1 MALTVPSDQ
10 PRKKG
15 SLSRLLVNQFLGGG
29 CGAQGGVRVR
39 APLGQQELAQLVQA
53 TGLHPQEVEGKYSK
67 FLDQHPEGKIDKKEF
82 KRMVSESLPG
92 GGGATVGG
100 HVWRMYDTNMDGSI
114 DFSEF
119 MMALQIMSSGTLEEN
134 LEQIFRVFDI
144 NNDGR
149 IEKREM
155 RRIVKDL
162 GKMVGIKDKDEA
174 TREAF
179 NEMDE
184 DGDGEVT
191 KDEFVKAC
199 LAQKK
204 FSVMLT
210 LFIIDIFLS
219 N

>member
-1 MALTVPSDQ
+1 MALTVPVEQ

-29 CGAQGGVRVR
+29 CGGNGMR
-39 APLGQQELAQLVQA
+39 APLGEEELKALVAA
-53 TGLHPQEVEGKYSK
+53 TGLDPSEVEGKYTK
-67 FLDQHPEGKIDKKEF
+67 FLEQHPEGRIDKKEF
-82 KRMVSESLPG
+82 KRMVGDSIPG
-92 GGGATVGG
+92 GNGHTVGG
-100 HVWRMYDTNMDGSI
+100 HVWRIYDTNMDGRI

-119 MMALQIMSSGTLEEN
+119 MVALQIMNNGTLEEN

-174 TREAF
+174 SREAF
-179 NEMDE
+179 KEMDE

-191 KDEFVKAC
+191 KEEFVKAC
-199 LAQKK
+199 LNQKK
-204 FSVMLT
+204 FSVMLI
-210 LFIIDIFLS
+210 LLIIDIFLS

>member
-1 MALTVPSDQ
+1 MALTVPSIEQ

-15 SLSRLLVNQFLGGG
+15 SLSRLLVNQFLGVG
-29 CGAQGGVRVR
+29 CGGNSTVR
-39 APLGQQELAQLVQA
+39 APLGEEEMKALVEA
-53 TGLHPQEVEGKYSK
+53 TGMDPGEVEGKYTK
-67 FLDQHPEGKIDKKEF
+67 FLEQHPEGTIDKKVF
-82 KRMVSESLPG
+82 KRMVSESIPG
-92 GGGATVGG
+92 GNGNTVGS
-100 HVWRMYDTNMDGSI
+100 HVWRIYDTNMDGRI

-119 MMALQIMSSGTLEEN
+119 MVALQIMNNGTLEEN

-162 GKMVGIKDKDEA
+162 GKMVGIKDRDEA
-174 TREAF
+174 SREAF
-179 NEMDE
+179 KEMDE

-191 KDEFVKAC
+191 KEEFVNAC
-199 LAQKK
+199 LQQKK

-210 LFIIDIFLS
+210 LLIIDIFLS

>member
-1 MALTVPSDQ
+1 
-10 PRKKG
+10 
-15 SLSRLLVNQFLGGG
+15 
-29 CGAQGGVRVR
+29 
-39 APLGQQELAQLVQA
+39 
-53 TGLHPQEVEGKYSK
+53 
-67 FLDQHPEGKIDKKEF
+67 
-82 KRMVSESLPG
+82 
-92 GGGATVGG
+92 
-100 HVWRMYDTNMDGSI
+100 MYDTNMDGSI

-119 MMALQIMSSGTLEEN
+119 MMALQIMSSGTL
-134 LEQIFRVFDI
+134 
-144 NNDGR
+144 
-149 IEKREM
+149 
-155 RRIVKDL
+155 

-174 TREAF
+174 TREVF

>member
-1 MALTVPSDQ
+1 MFQV
-10 PRKKG
+10 G
-15 SLSRLLVNQFLGGG
+15 
-29 CGAQGGVRVR
+29 
-39 APLGQQELAQLVQA
+39 
-53 TGLHPQEVEGKYSK
+53 
-67 FLDQHPEGKIDKKEF
+67 
-82 KRMVSESLPG
+82 ESLPG
-92 GGGATVGG
+92 SNGERVGG
-100 HVWRMYDTNMDGSI
+100 HVWRIYDRNMDGRI

-119 MMALQIMSSGTLEEN
+119 IIALQIMNNGTLEEN

-162 GKMVGIKDKDEA
+162 GKMVGIKDRDEA
-174 TREAF
+174 SREAF
-179 NEMDE
+179 KEMDE

-191 KDEFVKAC
+191 KEEFVRAC
-199 LAQKK
+199 LTQKK

-210 LFIIDIFLS
+210 LLIIDIFLS